1 MIPMEDF
8 SAVSSIRRRVLV
20 VEDELINREILGAIL
35 SNDYDVDYAVNGQE
49 AWDLIKEKGG
59 SYYSLLLLDLLMPV
73 LSGSELLDMLRKEPE
88 FCALP
93 VIVMTADRAAEVK
106 SIRQGAMD
114 FIAKPYDMPE
124 VILARCERI
133 IRLCEDSKIIS
144 STERDPVTG
153 LYCREYFFEYVR
165 RMDAIRNDIAR
176 DALVLDIDH
185 FNLINDMYGRS
196 AGDDVLRRVA
206 VAIREVFR
214 GLRVIAGRLEG
225 DAFYVYCPHDEE
237 NPDRIRKVQE
247 LAGSLEGALRVR
259 LRAGIYP
266 NADMSIEPEARFDRA
281 KNACDRIRGDYISE
295 IASYDKELHQKSVYN
310 EKLIRD
316 VDAAMSRGDF
326 KVYYQPKY
334 NITGDR
340 PRLTSAEALVRWM
353 HPELGMISPGVFIPL
368 FEQNG
373 LIQKIDN
380 YVWNLAAA
388 QIKIWR
394 EKYGITIPVSVNMSR
409 IDVFDPHLEL
419 KLRQILQDN
428 GIAEKDLMLEI
439 TESAYSD
446 NAQKVTEVTE
456 NLRSR
461 GFRIE
466 MDDFGTGYSSLNMIT
481 DIPIDVLKLDMKF
494 VRNIEKNEKSRKLVD
509 LILGIAKC
517 LRVPV
522 VAEGV
527 ETASQMDILRDMGCQ
542 IIQGYYFSR
551 PVPPEEFEELIK
563 KEVENK

>member
-1 MIPMEDF
+1 M
-8 SAVSSIRRRVLV
+8 
-20 VEDELINREILGAIL
+20 
-35 SNDYDVDYAVNGQE
+35 
-49 AWDLIKEKGG
+49 
-59 SYYSLLLLDLLMPV
+59 
-73 LSGSELLDMLRKEPE
+73 
-88 FCALP
+88 
-93 VIVMTADRAAEVK
+93 
-106 SIRQGAMD
+106 
-114 FIAKPYDMPE
+114 
-124 VILARCERI
+124 
-133 IRLCEDSKIIS
+133 
-144 STERDPVTG
+144 
-153 LYCREYFFEYVR
+153 
-165 RMDAIRNDIAR
+165 
-176 DALVLDIDH
+176 
-185 FNLINDMYGRS
+185 
-196 AGDDVLRRVA
+196 
-206 VAIREVFR
+206 
-214 GLRVIAGRLEG
+214 
-225 DAFYVYCPHDEE
+225 
-237 NPDRIRKVQE
+237 
-247 LAGSLEGALRVR
+247 
-259 LRAGIYP
+259 
-266 NADMSIEPEARFDRA
+266 
-281 KNACDRIRGDYISE
+281 
-295 IASYDKELHQKSVYN
+295 
-310 EKLIRD
+310 
-316 VDAAMSRGDF
+316 
-326 KVYYQPKY
+326 
-334 NITGDR
+334 
-340 PRLTSAEALVRWM
+340 LTSAEALIRWK
-353 HPELGMISPGVFIPL
+353 HRELGMLSPGVFIPL